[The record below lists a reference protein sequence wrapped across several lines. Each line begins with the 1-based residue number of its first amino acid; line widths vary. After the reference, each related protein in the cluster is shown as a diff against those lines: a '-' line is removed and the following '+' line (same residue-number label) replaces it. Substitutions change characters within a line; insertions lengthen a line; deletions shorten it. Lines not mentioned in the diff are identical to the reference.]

1 MALGHECKLITLFEG
16 EAKLPFQGEMVHL
29 NRPLSK
35 RLWDFAGWK
44 QLAYLIKAEK
54 PDILQANAG
63 DTLKFAVLSKL
74 VYGWK
79 APIVFRNANKMSDF
93 IDSKPKYWLNKFL
106 LSKVA
111 HVISVSKSCSDDLIT
126 FFTFPKSKVDTV
138 EIGIELSSIGS
149 LPPDLNPIFVK
160 GPVLLNV
167 ASMVPEKNQLGLL
180 RIFSEVLKEVSNAQ
194 LIMIGKGKL
203 ESALKSYVAEQGIEK
218 HVHFLGYR
226 NDVLEIMNA
235 CKAFLLPS
243 HIEGLPGVIL
253 EAMYAN
259 CPVVAYSVGGIGEVI
274 AHHKTGFLVSK
285 DDERTFV
292 KYVLS
297 ILTDFDGNQIQKT
310 ARQFVMKDFDNRLI
324 ANRFLSIYTRVLAVK
339 EK

>member
-1 MALGHECKLITLFEG
+1 MR
-16 EAKLPFQGEMVHL
+16 V
-29 NRPLSK
+29 
-35 RLWDFAGWK
+35 K
-44 QLAYLIKAEK
+44 QLSELIKHEK

-63 DTLKFAVLSKL
+63 DTLKFAVFSKW

-79 APIVFRNANKMSDF
+79 TPIVFRNANKMSDF

-106 LSKVA
+106 LKQVA
-111 HVISVSKSCSDDLIT
+111 QVISVSKSCSEDLIT
-126 FFTFPKSKVDTV
+126 FFSFPESQVDTV
-138 EIGIELSSIGS
+138 EIGIEL
-149 LPPDLNPIFVK
+149 NPIGGLPADLKPIFEK
-160 GPVLLNV
+160 GPVVLNV

-180 RIFSEVLKEVSNAQ
+180 RIFTEVVKQSGNAQ
-194 LIMIGKGKL
+194 LIIIGKGKL
-203 ESALKSYVAEQGIEK
+203 ESSLKAFAVQQGIDK
-218 HVHFLGYR
+218 SVHFLGSR

-285 DDERTFV
+285 DDERSFV
-292 KYVLS
+292 KHVVG

-324 ANRFLSIYTRVLAVK
+324 ANRFLSIYARVLAVI